1 MEIKE
6 LKVKEIYTE
15 IKIGE
20 QIIKVCQYLPT
31 IKKIKIIEA
40 IVELCVDDEFV
51 NYAKIDALFNVFL
64 ALNYTEIELND
75 RDLNSLF
82 NLYDYLES
90 NNYMGLIIQTIPKVE
105 YSALME
111 YLKEAINDFNKFR
124 VSGMGTIQGLV
135 KAMPVLMEQIK
146 EISKE
151 INIEDFNILKEISSK
166 YK

>member
-1 MEIKE
+1 MTFYSTISSTNPQYSWKAIKYMVC
-6 LKVKEIYTE
+6 KV
-15 IKIGE
+15 
-20 QIIKVCQYLPT
+20 QYGGRIT
-31 IKKIKIIEA
+31 
-40 IVELCVDDEFV
+40 DDLDRE
-51 NYAKIDALFNVFL
+51 LFN
-64 ALNYTEIELND
+64 AYGED
-75 RDLNSLF
+75 
-82 NLYDYLES
+82 
-90 NNYMGLIIQTIPKVE
+90 
-105 YSALME
+105 

>member
-6 LKVKEIYTE
+6 MKIKETYTE
-15 IKIGE
+15 IKIDDQE
-20 QIIKVCQYLPT
+20 VKVRQYLPT
-31 IKKIKIIEA
+31 IEKIKIIEA
-40 IVELCVDDEFV
+40 IIAFCEDDEFV

-64 ALNYTEIELND
+64 ALNYTEITLEG

-82 NLYDYLES
+82 KLYDYLES
-90 NNYMGLIIQTIPKVE
+90 NNYMGLIIQAIPQVE
-105 YSALME
+105 YSALVD

-151 INIEDFNILKEISSK
+151 INVEDFNILKEISSK